1 MSLPAWARWAAE
13 GSPSDYTLGVEE
25 EIMMLEPGGWSLA
38 HEIDRVLPALEPELG
53 SHVTAETHKSA
64 LELRSRVH
72 KTVAGV
78 AAELEDLRGALEAQ
92 LDTLGL
98 RAAASGTHPF
108 AVWQEV
114 RVSTGPRYQRVYDSM
129 RELARRE
136 PTFALHVHVG
146 VRDADAAINLLNRL
160 RGHLP
165 LLLALSAN
173 SPLWQGRDTG
183 LASARTPLFQ
193 AFPRVGI
200 PRAFHNYRDWVEA
213 VDVLLRCEVFE
224 EPTFLWWDVRPQPR
238 FGTVEVRILDA
249 QSTVA
254 ETVGLT
260 ALVQCIARLELEE
273 GFMPPEVLDRPELLE
288 ENRFIATRDGM
299 DARMLDPIRE
309 ALVPARLQLDHAPGG
324 LRTARRGARLRG
336 RAPVGA
342 GACGGHR
349 SRSPARALAPRRR
362 TPGPGGSPGRALHLR
377 RRGGTGGR
385 ARPRRGTARRRG
397 LSPLRVRRRAFAR
410 GCGLCPSRR
419 RGSAGA

>member
-1 MSLPAWARWAAE
+1 MTVPAWATWAAE
-13 GSPSDYTLGVEE
+13 GTPADYTLGVEE
-25 EIMMLEPGGWSLA
+25 EIMMLEPGAWSLA

-53 SHVTAETHKSA
+53 AHVTAETHKSA
-64 LELRSRVH
+64 LELRSRPH
-72 KTVAGV
+72 KNVAGV

-92 LDTLGL
+92 LATLGL

-146 VRDADAAINLLNRL
+146 VADPDAAIDLLNRM

-200 PRAFHNYRDWVEA
+200 PRVFRDYEDWAET
-213 VDVLLRCEVFE
+213 VDLLLRCEAFE

-249 QSTVA
+249 QSTLA

-260 ALVQCIARLELEE
+260 ALVQCIARLELED
-273 GFMPPEVLDRPELLE
+273 GYLQPDVLSRPELLE

-299 DARMLDPIRE
+299 DARMLDPVRE
-309 ALVPARLQLDHAPGG
+309 ALVPARLQLDMLLEACAPHAHALGCVDE
-324 LRTARRGARLRG
+324 LLS
-336 RAPVGA
+336 V
-342 GACGGHR
+342 
-349 SRSPARALAPRRR
+349 RALAE
-362 TPGPGGSPGRALHLR
+362 
-377 RRGGTGGR
+377 GTGA
-385 ARPRRGTARRRG
+385 ARQLELSRGDDG
-397 LSPLRVRRRAFAR
+397 LPGVVAALADLFTSDAVAGPEGEPVPDV
-410 GCGLCPSRR
+410 GLEAAAAEC
-419 RGSAGA
+419 

>member
-1 MSLPAWARWAAE
+1 MSLPAWATWSAE
-13 GSPSDYTLGVEE
+13 GTPTDYTLGVEE
-25 EIMMLEPGGWSLA
+25 EIMMLEPGAWSLA

-53 SHVTAETHKSA
+53 AHVTAETHKSA
-64 LELRSRVH
+64 LELRSRAH
-72 KTVAGV
+72 KSVAGV
-78 AAELEDLRGALEAQ
+78 AAELEDLRAALEAQ
-92 LDTLGL
+92 LETLGL

-146 VRDADAAINLLNRL
+146 VADADAAVDLLNRM

-200 PRAFHNYRDWVEA
+200 PRAFRDYEDWVET
-213 VDVLLRCEVFE
+213 VDVLLRCEAFE

-238 FGTVEVRILDA
+238 FGTIEVRILDA
-249 QSTVA
+249 QSTLA

-273 GFMPPEVLDRPELLE
+273 GYMAPELLARPELLE

-299 DARMLDPIRE
+299 DARMLDPVRE
-309 ALVPARLQLDHAPGG
+309 ALVPARLQLDQLLEACAPHAHALGCVDE
-324 LRTARRGARLRG
+324 LLS
-336 RAPVGA
+336 V
-342 GACGGHR
+342 
-349 SRSPARALAPRRR
+349 RALAE
-362 TPGPGGSPGRALHLR
+362 
-377 RRGGTGGR
+377 GTGA
-385 ARPRRGTARRRG
+385 ARQ
-397 LSPLRVRRRAFAR
+397 LELAR
-410 GCGLCPSRR
+410 GDDGLPGVVAALADLFTSDAV
-419 RGSAGA
+419 AGPEGEPEPGVGLEAAAAEC